1 MKNSK
6 IKNIAGYLA
15 RGFLKNP
22 LTPILA
28 FAILSL
34 GYISLEV
41 MPREEDPQIAVSG
54 GSIIVPMPGASPI
67 EIDNAI
73 LKPLERKISEIKGVK
88 DVYSTAMH
96 NVGMLNIQ
104 YKIGEDRESSNLKLY
119 DKVMQNMDSLPGGA
133 MNPIVKPFDIDIDV
147 PIVTVAFYKK
157 KDLGIDHIKLYR
169 QIKEIQQDINAIQ
182 DISKTTL
189 KGAKRPQFNVLL
201 DLDKLSAYH
210 ISIGQVVQSIQA
222 IAKNSPE
229 VDLPSKDNRLV
240 VFGVTNAINSIEDL
254 QNLII
259 AKYMGSLVYLK
270 DIAKVEYYYDI
281 QNYKEALISYKA
293 EGSPLSDPEDQV
305 TLTISKLKGTNA
317 VHLAEKVLAL
327 LEAYEA
333 DLQKNGL
340 AYIVTRNYGERANEA
355 VNELVHHLVLTIA
368 IISLILIPFLG
379 WRESLVVT
387 IAVPMILA
395 ATLFIAFMTDQ
406 TINRITLFAFLLSLG
421 LIVDDA
427 IIVIENIHRRMHLKE
442 TENQSFDQIIIEAT
456 DEIGPSTNIATIAIM
471 LTMIPMA
478 FVGGMM
484 GQFMLPIPLMEE
496 LVYKI
501 VSSKKNQRRV
511 GFIVLFFLIF
521 AVAMIP
527 TKIVLAKMLPGKSAN
542 TFSIYVDTATN
553 STVKQ
558 TQEVVECVVN
568 EMKHEENVKNMEM
581 FIGQGAPLDYA
592 GLVKGSAFKSLKNH
606 REPDR

>member
-1 MKNSK
+1 MQESK
-6 IKNIAGYLA
+6 QPLKVKNIAGVLS
-15 RGFLKNP
+15 RDFLNNP
-22 LTPILA
+22 LTAILA

-54 GSIIVPMPGASPI
+54 GSIIVPMPGASPD
-67 EIDNAI
+67 EINNAI
-73 LKPLERKISEIKGVK
+73 LKPLERRISEIKGVK
-88 DVYSTAMH
+88 DIYSTSMH
-96 NVGMLNIQ
+96 NVGMLNVQ

-119 DKVMQNMDSLPGGA
+119 DKVMQNMDSVPGGA
-133 MNPIVKPFDIDIDV
+133 MMPIVKPFDIDIDV

-157 KDLGIDHIKLYR
+157 KELGIDHIELYK
-169 QIKEIQQDINAIQ
+169 QIKDIQQDINSIQ

-189 KGAKRPQFNVLL
+189 KGAKKPQFNVLL

-210 ISIGQVVQSIQA
+210 ISIGQVVSAIQV
-222 IAKNSPE
+222 IAKNAPE
-229 VDLPSKDNRLV
+229 VNLPTKDNRLV
-240 VFGVTNAINSIEDL
+240 VFGVKNAINSIDDL
-254 QNLII
+254 KNLII
-259 AKYMGSLVYLK
+259 AQYMGSLIYLK
-270 DIAKVEYYYDI
+270 DLASIEYYYDI

-293 EGSPLSDPEDQV
+293 DGEPMSDTQDQV
-305 TLTISKLKGTNA
+305 TMTISKLKGTNA
-317 VHLAEKVLAL
+317 VHLAEAITDTLEENSEAL
-327 LEAYEA
+327 E
-333 DLQKNGL
+333 KNGL
-340 AYIVTRNYGERANEA
+340 GYIITRNYGERANEA

-427 IIVIENIHRRMHLKE
+427 IIVIENIHRRMHMKE
-442 TENQSFDQIIIEAT
+442 TEDHSFDRIIIEAT

-484 GQFMLPIPLMEE
+484 GQFMLPIPLNVPVA
-496 LVYKI
+496 LA
-501 VSSKKNQRRV
+501 VS
-511 GFIVLFFLIF
+511 LFVAYVF
-521 AVAMIP
+521 AP
-527 TKIVLAKMLPGKSAN
+527 FLAKKLIKR
-542 TFSIYVDTATN
+542 T
-553 STVKQ
+553 
-558 TQEVVECVVN
+558 
-568 EMKHEENVKNMEM
+568 
-581 FIGQGAPLDYA
+581 
-592 GLVKGSAFKSLKNH
+592 KGTH
-606 REPDR
+606 